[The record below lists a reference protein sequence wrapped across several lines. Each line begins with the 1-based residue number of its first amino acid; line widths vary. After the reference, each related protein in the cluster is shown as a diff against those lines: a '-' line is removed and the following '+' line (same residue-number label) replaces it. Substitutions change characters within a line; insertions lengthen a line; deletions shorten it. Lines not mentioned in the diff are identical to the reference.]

1 MADYPQREEQAYRE
15 AVQTAAQSSTQILS
29 DLISLST
36 HVALSKAQQVRAKVD
51 LDSPDRLAEHDLAD
65 AREMFKEGM
74 SAEDIKIEI
83 STSTVAKDCDRPDV
97 YVDCIVN
104 TAERHN
110 ILEDSP
116 IEISIEHNQDLQL

>member
-15 AVQTAAQSSTQILS
+15 AVQTAAQSISQIAS
-29 DLISLST
+29 SAINLST
-36 HVALSKAQQVRAKVD
+36 SLALSKAQQVRAKVGF
-51 LDSPDRLAEHDLAD
+51 DSPDRLAEHDLAD

-83 STSTVAKDCDRPDV
+83 STSTVAKGCDLPDV